1 MTENQKKIF
10 AVLVGLTGLGG
21 FAYYA
26 YRRKKQEES
35 VQNYVPPAWAEL
47 VFSPEAPTSRPAP
60 TASPAPESR
69 PVASRAMSPSVGTAA
84 APAVATS
91 ASTAKPAGKA
101 DVWTLVKERAPAF
114 GLDPKAV
121 YGVMWAESNGKWMDP
136 KTGKI
141 LIRFEP
147 HVFARLTA
155 EKALNKKSR
164 ATKEEAEKYGAK
176 VLNPGMAH
184 INDGR
189 GRIKSQALEWE
200 TLAKAQAIDPERAVM
215 ATSFGLGQI
224 MGSNYKAAGFNTAQ
238 EMLAAFTS
246 GAEGQVMGMLRFI
259 TSDAKM
265 AKAIKEQDW
274 PAFVAIYNRAPAG
287 TPNNNDYVKRVK
299 EAMAKL
305 A

>member
-10 AVLVGLTGLGG
+10 AILAGFAGLGG
-21 FAYYA
+21 LAYFA
-26 YRRKKQEES
+26 YRRKKQEDS

-47 VFSPEAPTSRPAP
+47 VFSPEAPTARPAP
-60 TASPAPESR
+60 AASPSPESR
-69 PVASRAMSPSVGTAA
+69 PAASRAMPPSVGTAA
-84 APAVATS
+84 APAVAT
-91 ASTAKPAGKA
+91 ATSTAKPAGKA
-101 DVWTLVKERAPAF
+101 DVWSLVKERAPAF
-114 GLDPKAV
+114 GLDPKVV
-121 YGVMWAESNGKWMDP
+121 YGIMWAESMGNWMDP

-141 LIRFEP
+141 IIRFEP

-164 ATKEEAEKYGAK
+164 ATKEETEKYGAK

-189 GRIKSQALEWE
+189 RRTGGQAAEWE
-200 TLAKAQAIDPERAVM
+200 TLARAQAIDPERAVM

-224 MGSNYKAAGFNTAQ
+224 MGANYAPAGFKTAQ
-238 EMLAAFTS
+238 EMLASFTS

-259 TSDAKM
+259 TSDPKM
-265 AKAIKEQDW
+265 TKAINEQNW
-274 PAFVAIYNRAPAG
+274 PAFVAIYNRAPVG
-287 TPNNNDYVKRVK
+287 TPNNTSYVKRVQD
-299 EAMAKL
+299 EMAKR